1 MGEKLAI
8 HGGSPTFPD
17 GPPGWPI
24 QDEAIAEALAQLAA
38 DGGWGRY
45 HGPHTEAL
53 CQQIAS
59 YQSVSHVRLYCSGT
73 IAVEAALRAV
83 GVGAG
88 DRVLLAGYDFP
99 GNFRA
104 VEAIGARP
112 VLVDPSLH
120 NWSFDPAALEKAS
133 RFQPKAAIVSHLHG
147 GLAPMRSIR
156 ETADRTGVAI
166 VEDAC
171 QAQGAVV
178 DGRRAGSWGHVGVWS
193 FGGSKLL
200 TSGRGGALFTA
211 DAALAQRAK
220 LFSERGNDAFPL
232 SEMQAAVLLPQ
243 LKQLDARNSRR
254 AEFVRSLL
262 PLLDQNVW
270 GAPVRL
276 DNQQHAFYKLAFLL
290 PGAEIAEPLRETV
303 TGAARMEGLALDA
316 GFRGFARRGSARCD
330 RAEDLATSRALASR
344 TLLLHHPVLLGDDN
358 AVNCVVTALNKL
370 TGMIEDIG

>member
-53 CQQIAS
+53 CEQIAS
-59 YQSVSHVRLYCSGT
+59 YQNVAHVRLYCSGT

-112 VLVDPSLH
+112 VLVEPSLQ

-200 TSGRGGALFTA
+200 TSGRGGALFTD
-211 DAALAQRAK
+211 DAAIAQRVK

-243 LKQLDARNSRR
+243 LKQLDARNHRR
-254 AEFVRSLL
+254 RESVRRLISLL
-262 PLLDQNVW
+262 DKQVW
-270 GAPVRL
+270 ANGVQL
-276 DNQQHAFYKLAFLL
+276 DNEQHSFYKLAFRL
-290 PGAEIAEPLRETV
+290 PASEPAKPMREAYAA
-303 TGAARMEGLALDA
+303 AARAEGLALDS
-316 GFRGFARRGSARCD
+316 GFRGFARRGTARCD
-330 RAEDLATSRALASR
+330 HADDLSTSRLLAAN
-344 TLLLHHPVLLGDDN
+344 TLLLHHPVLLADDS
-358 AVNCVVTALNKL
+358 VVDRAAGTFNKIAAGL
-370 TGMIEDIG
+370 HEKA